1 MGAAVWVRRC
11 GVVVG
16 AGRWVRLRWFWFRV
30 VGGDIGTWGGGGLDR
45 VSAASGPPAPVLV
58 SVLDGGVVVVTA
70 LVCGVARAVLM
81 RAGPRQSSAV
91 QH

>member
-1 MGAAVWVRRC
+1 MGAAVWARR
-11 GVVVG
+11 
-16 AGRWVRLRWFWFRV
+16 
-30 VGGDIGTWGGGGLDR
+30 GGGGGLGGGSGFALWAETAVPVWGGGGGGLGS
-45 VSAASGPPAPVLV
+45 VYAASGPPAPVLV

-70 LVCGVARAVLM
+70 LVCGVACAVLM